1 MIDLPNAIAA
11 AWVLK
16 LVLSLYLAIMISK
29 PDVEDLNYFADAL
42 MFGGVLCRR
51 SRIRR
56 LAEVTQLL
64 MAELS
69 GVVAATAH
77 SLRTMLPKDRLL
89 TRAALITWRP

>member
-42 MFGGVLCRR
+42 MFGASCVAGRVYDV
-51 SRIRR
+51 SRKSRN
-56 LAEVTQLL
+56 
-64 MAELS
+64 S
-69 GVVAATAH
+69 
-77 SLRTMLPKDRLL
+77 
-89 TRAALITWRP
+89 